1 MLCYLALREH
11 DLSDLQLRLAEK
23 GLSSLGRLEGQVMVI
38 LEKVMRH
45 LGVSVYNNTTSLC
58 KPNTTDASPLLG
70 RPRQGRNTR
79 IMVTLDSSNIHQPER
94 IG

>member
-1 MLCYLALREH
+1 LLCYLALREH

-23 GLSSLGRLEGQVMVI
+23 GLSSLGRLEGQVMVT

-58 KPNTTDASPLLG
+58 KPNTTDALSLAW
-70 RPRQGRNTR
+70 
-79 IMVTLDSSNIHQPER
+79 
-94 IG
+94 